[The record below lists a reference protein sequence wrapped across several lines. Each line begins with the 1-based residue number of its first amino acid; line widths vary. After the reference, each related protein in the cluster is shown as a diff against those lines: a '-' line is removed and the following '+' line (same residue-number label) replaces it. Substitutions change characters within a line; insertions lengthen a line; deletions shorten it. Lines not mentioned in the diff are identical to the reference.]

1 MELLIPSV
9 KRPGSGVKTNHTAQ
23 MRVQITHGNHPF
35 DIGKIVPRYSESVSI
50 SHFDDIKVEHNL

>member
-9 KRPGSGVKTNHTAQ
+9 KRPGSGVKANHTAQ
-23 MRVQITHGNHPF
+23 MRVQITHGNPPF

-50 SHFDDIKVEHNL
+50 